1 MNIVNIY
8 DGLNYSTKEINKT
21 FKIKV
26 NGINFEGDKLDIAVG
41 VSGLINLVGVEL
53 ANNLLDRAF
62 DTKGDK
68 CVCKLRRGLKVTFY
82 YH

>member
-1 MNIVNIY
+1 MDIVNIY
-8 DGLNYSTKEINKT
+8 DGLNYSTKEINRT

-26 NGINFEGDKLDIAVG
+26 NGINFEGDKLNIAVG

-82 YH
+82 CH